1 MTRKILK
8 KRLKVTLQ
16 GGHKMTTMSPPQARA
31 LEAVAMWQEE
41 LLPGTIERMRADI
54 AGTMIT
60 TIIPL
65 TEDQLARI
73 DEIINE

>member
-1 MTRKILK
+1 MTK
-8 KRLKVTLQ
+8 
-16 GGHKMTTMSPPQARA
+16 MSPPQARA